1 MCYNH
6 IKGDSIV
13 KYSLMF
19 AVYGYSTVPKNWA
32 DRFGGNIN
40 RLYYIH
46 AGNGGYIFNGK
57 KYPFEKDTLYLL
69 PHNLDVVPY
78 SDPENPILHTYCDF
92 DAVPLISSSQ
102 VISYKVKNNID
113 KHALN
118 LFCDVGKNI
127 SETRKRDPMAKLD
140 SREYEFYSSAIA
152 YLVSVIT
159 ENNKQVVINDE
170 IIFRSI
176 EYMYDNMD
184 KDITIE
190 QLAATAYMSV
200 GWYIKRFKA
209 VSGQT
214 PYSYLKRIRL
224 SYAIYLKSLGHK
236 LDYVAERV
244 GYSDS
249 VALLHAIKKLKT
261 LN

>member
-1 MCYNH
+1 M
-6 IKGDSIV
+6 

-46 AGNGGYIFNGK
+46 SGNGGYIFNGK

-113 KHALN
+113 KHADGTAA
-118 LFCDVGKNI
+118 FI
-127 SETRKRDPMAKLD
+127 RA
-140 SREYEFYSSAIA
+140 AIE
-152 YLVSVIT
+152 VHCC
-159 ENNKQVVINDE
+159 
-170 IIFRSI
+170 R
-176 EYMYDNMD
+176 
-184 KDITIE
+184 
-190 QLAATAYMSV
+190 
-200 GWYIKRFKA
+200 
-209 VSGQT
+209 
-214 PYSYLKRIRL
+214 
-224 SYAIYLKSLGHK
+224 
-236 LDYVAERV
+236 
-244 GYSDS
+244 
-249 VALLHAIKKLKT
+249 
-261 LN
+261 